1 MSEKKIKSEYQKKI
15 KLLQKHNLLYY
26 DKSNPKIS
34 DKDYDNLKQ
43 EILKLEK
50 QYDFLNDS
58 NSPSKTVGFK
68 PSRNFKKSTHREKM
82 LSLSNAF
89 DEEDLVNFE
98 KKICNYLN
106 LDKNKSF
113 EYSVE
118 PKIDGI
124 SASLTYKNGRLLS
137 GLSSGDGEIGE
148 LITENL

>member
-34 DKDYDNLKQ
+34 DKDYDNLKE

-50 QYDFLNDS
+50 QYNFLNDS

-68 PSRNFKKSTHREKM
+68 PSRNFKKSAHREKM

-106 LDKNKSF
+106 L
-113 EYSVE
+113 
-118 PKIDGI
+118 
-124 SASLTYKNGRLLS
+124 SL
-137 GLSSGDGEIGE
+137 IH
-148 LITENL
+148 I